1 MSREDDVVGPP
12 DRTAPM
18 DEKSAEMARRAKKAL
33 DVAMALDRRRRT
45 GGVHAEETIRVDRRP
60 VPDDD

>member
-1 MSREDDVVGPP
+1 MSREDDIVGPP
-12 DRTAPM
+12 DRTLPM
-18 DEKSAEMARRAKKAL
+18 DEKAAEMARRTGKAL

-45 GGVHAEETIRVDRRP
+45 GGVHDEETIRVDRRP